1 MLNLSYCLDKYLM
14 TTLAE
19 NSPLSP
25 LILVDGSSYLF
36 RAYHVPYLQA
46 LSTASGQ
53 PTGAITGVLNMI
65 GSLKKDYPNGN
76 VVVIFDAK
84 GKTFRNDLYPE
95 YKANR
100 PPMPDELRSQIA
112 PLHQI
117 ISAMGLPLLVVPGVE
132 ADDVIGTLAQQ
143 ASEKGIE
150 TVISTGDKDM
160 AQLVT
165 PHVRLINTMT
175 AVELDEAG
183 VTEKFGVRPDQII
196 DYLALMGD
204 KVDNIPGVVK
214 CGPKTAVKWLTEHD
228 TLDNVI
234 ANADK
239 VKGKIGENLRD
250 ALEQLPLSYQL
261 ATIKCDV
268 ELEQTVEKLRPIEPD
283 VEALTALYQ
292 EFELKRLLADL
303 NKNSNNDMNETS
315 VIAPTSSN
323 TNVEE
328 NNSADVAAVE
338 VSECKYDIV
347 FNQSHFN
354 DWLEKLK
361 QSSAFAFDTETTNV
375 DYMKAELV
383 GLSFAVDV
391 GKAAYVP
398 LAHDYLGAP
407 EQLDRD
413 WVLAQ
418 LKPLLESSDIKKIGQ
433 NLKYDANVLS
443 QYHIKLQGVAFDTM
457 IESYCYNSVA
467 TRHNM
472 DALALKYLGYKTV
485 HFEDVAGKGAKQL
498 TFNQIDIDKAGH
510 YAAEDADITL
520 RLHQAIFPA
529 LEKSPKQLNVFN
541 DIEMPL
547 MPVLAQMEQTGV
559 LIDCDLLD
567 QQSHSIGQ
575 RLDEL
580 EIEAHNLAGKS
591 FNLSSPKQLQQIL
604 FEELKIPVIKKTP
617 KGAPSTAE
625 EVLQE
630 LALDYPLPKVILE
643 NRGLSKLKSTY
654 TDKLPLMISDKTG
667 RVHTSYHQAVT
678 ATGRLSS
685 TDPNLQN
692 IPIRSEEGR
701 KIRQAF
707 IAPKDYKIVA
717 IDYSQIEL
725 RIMAHLSN
733 DKGLVNAFSEGKDIH
748 KATAAEIFAVAL
760 DDVTTNQRRSAK
772 AINFGL
778 IYGMSAFGL
787 AKQLNIGRQQA
798 QEYQDKYFQRYP
810 GVLTYMEDTRQQASE
825 QGYVETIFGR
835 RLYLPEIKSKNGMR
849 RKAAERAAINAPMQG
864 TAADIIK
871 KAMLAVATWLNE
883 KNDDRI
889 KMTMQVHDELIFEI
903 HQDIV
908 EETTAKLVELMN
920 NAVELSVP
928 LIAEAGMGDN
938 WDEAH

>member
-1 MLNLSYCLDKYLM
+1 MLSPSYCLDKIIM
-14 TTLAE
+14 ATLAE

-46 LSTASGQ
+46 LSTADGQ

-65 GSLKKDYPNGN
+65 RSLKKDFSNGN

-100 PPMPDELRSQIA
+100 PPMPDDLRTQIA
-112 PLHQI
+112 PLHNI
-117 ISAMGLPLLVVPGVE
+117 ISAMGLPLLVIPGVE
-132 ADDVIGTLAQQ
+132 ADDVIGTLAKQ
-143 ASEKGIE
+143 AHEQGIE

-175 AVELDEAG
+175 DVELDEAG
-183 VTEKFGVRPDQII
+183 VEEKFGVRPDQII

-214 CGPKTAVKWLTEHD
+214 CGPKTAVKWLAEHG
-228 TLDNVI
+228 TLDEVI
-234 ANADK
+234 ANADT

-250 ALEQLPLSYQL
+250 ALDQLPLSYQL

-268 ELEQTVEKLRPIEPD
+268 ELEQSAEQLQPTEPD
-283 VEALTALYQ
+283 IDALSILYQ

-303 NKNSNNDMNETS
+303 HKGSTGEQS
-315 VIAPTSSN
+315 VPSESKQATKVTKADS
-323 TNVEE
+323 V
-328 NNSADVAAVE
+328 DVAIVD
-338 VSECKYDIV
+338 VSNSEYDIILEQAT
-347 FNQSHFN
+347 FNA
-354 DWLEKLK
+354 WLEKLK
-361 QSSAFAFDTETTNV
+361 NSDAFAFDTETTSV

-383 GLSFAVDV
+383 GLSFAVEV

-398 LAHDYLGAP
+398 LTHDYIGAP

-418 LKPLLESSDIKKIGQ
+418 LKPLLESLTIKKIGQ
-433 NLKYDANVLS
+433 NLKYDTNVLS
-443 QYHIKLQGVAFDTM
+443 HYDIKLHGVAFDTM

-472 DALALKYLGYKTV
+472 DALALKYLDYKTV
-485 HFEDVAGKGAKQL
+485 HFEDIAGKGAKQL
-498 TFNQIDIDKAGH
+498 TFNQIDIEKAGH

-520 RLHQAIFPA
+520 RLHHAIFPA
-529 LEKSPKQLNVFN
+529 LEQLPEQLSVYN

-559 LIDCDLLD
+559 LVDCDLLD
-567 QQSHSIGQ
+567 QQSQSIGQ

-654 TDKLPLMISDKTG
+654 TDKLPLMVNGKTS

-692 IPIRSEEGR
+692 IPIRSEQGR

-707 IAPKDYKIVA
+707 IAPKDHKIVA

-733 DKGLVNAFSEGKDIH
+733 DKGLVTAFSEGKDIH
-748 KATAAEIFAVAL
+748 RATAAEIFAVEL
-760 DDVTTNQRRSAK
+760 DEVTTEQRRSAK

-787 AKQLNIGRQQA
+787 AKQLNIGRHQA

-825 QGYVETIFGR
+825 QGYVETLFGR
-835 RLYLPEIKSKNGMR
+835 RLYLPDINAKNGMR
-849 RKAAERAAINAPMQG
+849 KKAAERAAINAPMQG

-928 LIAEAGMGDN
+928 LIAEFGIGDN
-938 WDEAH
+938 WEEAH